1 MLAILQKIVQE
12 VNRARSLDDVLS
24 IIVDKV
30 HEAMDVDTASVYLTD
45 FDREQHVLMATAGE
59 GVGEGVDS
67 LDSVR
72 LNTGEG
78 VVGLVAR
85 RAEPINLADASKHTN
100 YKKFA
105 GIDYDQFHAFLG
117 VPIIHQRNVL
127 GVLVVQRAEKKSFR
141 EDSVAFL
148 VTLAA
153 QLAGAIA
160 HAEARGKGRS
170 IEKIKSSTQ
179 RHFFRGQGSAP
190 GVGIGTAVVIY
201 PSADLMAV
209 PDKEIT
215 DTDTEIFVYQDAL
228 ARVVKDI
235 EDMKERLG
243 DNLKEDNRVLF
254 DAYALLVNSDT
265 IVDDV
270 IEKIKAGNW
279 APGSLRDVITE
290 TSLKFKEMK
299 DPYLRERADDILDLG
314 QRIFLNLIDKDKK
327 EIIYPKKTVLVG
339 ENIRATDLAEAPIKN
354 IVAVVSNKGSSSSH
368 IAILARA
375 MDIPVVMGADGLD
388 VAVIDTCKCIVDG
401 YQGRL
406 YIDPE
411 QAIIDEYSLLEKEEG
426 QLARQLKSLR
436 KLPAE
441 TSDGKKMPLYVN
453 TGLMADIG
461 PSKKSGAEGVGL
473 YRTEFPFM
481 IRDSFPG
488 EEEQSR
494 IYRKTLSA
502 FAPRPVTLRTLDV
515 GGDKALPYFP
525 IEEENPFLGWRGIR
539 ITLDHREIFLTQIR
553 GMLRGAIGFDNLS
566 ILLPMISDLS
576 ELDEAVL
583 LIDQAF
589 TEMQDEGLA
598 VTWPKIGAMI
608 EVPSA
613 VYQAEELAQRVDYLS
628 IGTNDLTQYLLAV
641 DRNNA
646 RVAKLYDSLHPA
658 VLRAINQTVD
668 AGHKYGR
675 AVGVCGEMAGDPA
688 AAILLLGMGV
698 DNLSM
703 AVASL
708 PRVKWVI
715 RSFSYRD
722 ARLMLTKA
730 LQFNSARETRN
741 YLNSAL
747 DAAGLGGLIRAGKK

>member
-1 MLAILQKIVQE
+1 MLGILQHIVQE
-12 VNRARSLDDVLS
+12 VNRARNLDDVLS
-24 IIVDKV
+24 IIVEEVNK
-30 HEAMDVDTASVYLTD
+30 AMDVEAASVYLTD
-45 FDREQHVLMATAGE
+45 FEREQHVLMAAD
-59 GVGEGVDS
+59 GVVIDADS
-67 LDSVR
+67 LNKIR
-72 LNTGEG
+72 LDVGEG

-85 RAEPINLADASKHTN
+85 RAEPINLADGKKHPK
-100 YKKFA
+100 YKMFE
-105 GIDYDQFHAFLG
+105 GVVDYERFHAFLG
-117 VPIIHQRNVL
+117 VPIIHQRKVL
-127 GVLVVQRAEKKSFR
+127 GVLVVQRAEKKAFS
-141 EDSVAFL
+141 EDSLAFL

-160 HAEARGKGRS
+160 HAEARGQGNS
-170 IEKIKSSTQ
+170 IGKIQSNISGQ
-179 RHFFRGQGSAP
+179 FFKGQGSSP
-190 GVGIGTAVVIY
+190 GVGLGTVVVIY

-209 PDKEIT
+209 PDRKIT
-215 DTDTEIFVYQDAL
+215 DIDGEVFFYQNAL

-235 EDMKERLG
+235 DDMKERLG

-270 IEKIKAGNW
+270 IEKIKMGNW
-279 APGSLRDVITE
+279 APGSLRDVIEE
-290 TSLKFKEMK
+290 TSSKFKEMK

-314 QRIFLNLIDKDKK
+314 QRIFLNLIDQDKTK
-327 EIIYPKKTVLVG
+327 IVYPKKTVLLG

-354 IVAVVSNKGSSSSH
+354 IVAVVSKQGSSSSH

-375 MDIPVVMGADGLD
+375 MGIPVVMGVDDMD
-388 VAVIDTCKCIVDG
+388 VATIDQHACIVDG
-401 YQGRL
+401 YEGRL
-406 YIDPE
+406 YIDPDP
-411 QAIIDEYSLLEKEEG
+411 AIVEEYSHLEKEET
-426 QLARQLKSLR
+426 QLAKQLSSLR

-441 TSDGKKMPLYVN
+441 TTDGKKIPLYVN

-502 FAPRPVTLRTLDV
+502 FSPRPVTLRTLDV

-539 ITLDHREIFLTQIR
+539 ITLDHREIFLTQVR
-553 GMLRGAIGFDNLS
+553 AMLRGAVGYKNLS

-576 ELDEAVL
+576 ELDEAMS
-583 LIDQAF
+583 LIDQVF
-589 TEMQDEGLA
+589 SELQDEGFN

-675 AVGVCGEMAGDPA
+675 AVGICGEMAGDPA
-688 AAILLLGMGV
+688 SAILLLGMGV

-715 RSFSYRD
+715 RSFSFRQ
-722 ARLMLTKA
+722 ARLMLTEV
-730 LQFNSARETRN
+730 LQFNSASETRE
-741 YLNSAL
+741 YLNNAL
-747 DAAGLGGLIRAGKK
+747 DEAGLGGLIRAGKK

>member
-1 MLAILQKIVQE
+1 MLGILQHIVQE
-12 VNRARSLDDVLS
+12 VNRARNLDDVLS
-24 IIVDKV
+24 IIVNEV
-30 HEAMDVDTASVYLTD
+30 HHTMDVEAASVYLTD
-45 FDREQHVLMATAGE
+45 LDQSQHVLMATAG
-59 GVGEGVDS
+59 VGVDIES
-67 LDSVR
+67 LGSIR
-72 LNTGEG
+72 LKTDEG
-78 VVGLVAR
+78 VVGMVAR
-85 RAEPINLADASKHTN
+85 RAEPINLADANKHPK
-100 YKKFA
+100 YKKFK
-105 GIDYDQFHAFLG
+105 GVDHERFHAFLG
-117 VPIIHQRNVL
+117 VPIIHQRSVL

-160 HAEARGKGRS
+160 HAEARGQGSS
-170 IEKIKSSTQ
+170 IEKIKSATVEQ
-179 RHFFRGQGSAP
+179 FFRGQASAP
-190 GVGIGTAVVIY
+190 GVGIGTAVVIF
-201 PSADLMAV
+201 PSADLMLV
-209 PDKEIT
+209 PDRKIEDI
-215 DTDTEIFVYQDAL
+215 DAEIFLYQDAL

-235 EDMKERLG
+235 DDMKERLG
-243 DNLKEDNRVLF
+243 ENLEEENRVLF

-270 IEKIKAGNW
+270 IEKIKLGNW
-279 APGSLRDVITE
+279 APGSLRDVIGRA
-290 TSLKFKEMK
+290 SRKFEEMD
-299 DPYLRERADDILDLG
+299 DPYLCERADDILDLG
-314 QRIFLNLIDKDKK
+314 QRILQNLLEQEKTAVV
-327 EIIYPKKTVLVG
+327 YPKKAVLVG
-339 ENIRATDLAEAPIKN
+339 ENIRATDLAEAPVKN
-354 IVAVVSNKGSSSSH
+354 IVGVVSSQGSSSSH

-375 MDIPVVMGADGLD
+375 MGIPVVMGADDLD
-388 VAVIDTCKCIVDG
+388 VTSVDHRECIVDG

-406 YIDPE
+406 YVEPNTT
-411 QAIIDEYSLLEKEEG
+411 IIDEYSHLAKEET
-426 QLARQLKSLR
+426 QLNKELNSLR

-441 TSDGKKMPLYVN
+441 TTDGKKIPLYVN

-494 IYRKTLSA
+494 IYKKTLAA
-502 FAPRPVTLRTLDV
+502 FSPRPVTLRTLDV

-539 ITLDHREIFLTQIR
+539 ITLDHREIFLTQVR
-553 GMLRGAIGFDNLS
+553 AMLRGAIGMENLN
-566 ILLPMISDLS
+566 ILLPMISDLG
-576 ELDEAVL
+576 ELDEAML
-583 LIDQAF
+583 LIDQVY
-589 TEMQDEGLA
+589 TEMQDEGLE
-598 VTWPKIGAMI
+598 VSWPKIGAMI

-613 VYQAEELAQRVDYLS
+613 VYQAEELAQRVDFLS

-658 VLRAINQTVD
+658 VLRAINQAVD
-668 AGHKYGR
+668 SGHKYGR
-675 AVGVCGEMAGDPA
+675 PVGICGEMASDPA

-698 DNLSM
+698 DSMSM
-703 AVASL
+703 AVAGL

-722 ARLMLTKA
+722 ARLMLTRA
-730 LQFNSARETRN
+730 LQFSSASETRK
-741 YLNSAL
+741 YLNAAL
-747 DAAGLGGLIRAGKK
+747 DAAGLGGLIRAGK